1 MGKLA
6 KILGSTMTVFVIV
19 LFTSAYLTLLCEAK
33 SPDANIKNYY
43 DALWWCLNASSVGNS
58 NVFPITAGGRLV
70 GAFVIVVGYGLFTIN
85 VGAISAALTH
95 MIKSPHYEKLLNELH
110 KHGKNEENPNTE
122 KPEDK

>member
-1 MGKLA
+1 MGKLV
-6 KILGSTMTVFVIV
+6 KILCSTMSVFVIV
-19 LFTSAYLTLLCEAK
+19 LFASAYLTLLFEAG
-33 SPDANIKNYY
+33 SPNANIRTYH
-43 DALWWCLNASSVGNS
+43 DALWWCLHASSVGNS

-70 GAFVIVVGYGLFTIN
+70 GAFVIIVGYGLFTIN

-110 KHGKNEENPNTE
+110 KSSKLEEKPDAE

>member
-6 KILGSTMTVFVIV
+6 KILGSTMTVFVVV
-19 LFTSAYLTLLCEAK
+19 LFASAYLTLLCEAK
-33 SPDANIKNYY
+33 SPDANLRTYH
-43 DALWWCLNASSVGNS
+43 DALWWCLHASSVGNS
-58 NVFPITAGGRLV
+58 DVFPITMSGRVV

-110 KHGKNEENPNTE
+110 KHGKNEEKPNTK